1 MNKKLNNS
9 EILLM
14 SKTLAKIKPY
24 VGRDVDN
31 WEFSDTAYGS
41 LN

>member
-1 MNKKLNNS
+1 
-9 EILLM
+9 M

-31 WEFSDTAYGS
+31 WELSDTAYGS